1 MAPKKKDNNNR
12 NGEKPSNSWVTCVDE
27 DGRLY
32 CRPLTIAEEESM
44 RKRLGILEIST
55 EEDSSC

>member
-1 MAPKKKDNNNR
+1 MVILSDNIV
-12 NGEKPSNSWVTCVDE
+12 GIIGGTCVDE

-44 RKRLGILEIST
+44 RKRMAGSTISS